1 MKKETVI
8 FANTVDKGKI
18 SCIGKSVLMTPATCN
33 KSGDKIK
40 WFPDIYKSDRKH
52 GENSHAD

>member
-8 FANTVDKGKI
+8 FAKTVDKGKI

-40 WFPDIYKSDRKH
+40 WFPDIYKSDRK
-52 GENSHAD
+52 